1 MYDLILKKKAIFILR
16 TIVRKLNLLE
26 ALKEAENK
34 ITTMLECILDNLEVV
49 DLEITI
55 LLQEIYTDVNFDN
68 ISAVE
73 YIVLINEVFEANQSF
88 FTKVRSDLILKMKS
102 NIS

>member
-16 TIVRKLNLLE
+16 TIIKKLDLIQGFAN
-26 ALKEAENK
+26 ADNK
-34 ITTMLECILDNLEVV
+34 IEFLLNAVIDNLELLDDEIMTLLSTIYHDV
-49 DLEITI
+49 DLE
-55 LLQEIYTDVNFDN
+55 N

-88 FTKVRSDLILKMKS
+88 FTKVRLDLKS
-102 NIS
+102 KTK